1 MLKILTINTINYSS
15 TLYDSTVTQ
24 RLLLIIF
31 ISALSVCRA
40 IHAQELPDLG
50 DPFRDDFSLFQEQVV
65 GASIMGKIRASPN
78 YVLDPEVAEYINHL
92 GYRLVASSDSPG
104 QDFQFF
110 VLINPTI
117 NAFAF
122 PGGYVGVHSGLIL
135 ESDNESMLAGVLSHE
150 VAHVTQR
157 HIARVIAAQS
167 KARIGS
173 LAAMAAA
180 ILASRSGGDITQA
193 AVMTSAALPMQ
204 AQLNFTRAHEREAD
218 RIGLRILEKAQ
229 FDPHQVPLFFKY
241 LQRQSRLYES
251 GIPEF
256 LRTHPITSNRVADVE
271 ARLAKIARKQVEDS
285 VELLFIKARLRVHQN
300 GALSSSAIF
309 EEQLQSQNKKVRLAG
324 MYGLIF
330 SLITSKDLGLMSLE
344 KARETLDFMLSIEP
358 DHPMLL
364 SLRGDFERL
373 FGDRNIADAV
383 YTDALTRY
391 PVRTSLVYG
400 YVELL
405 LSSDRNVEL
414 ESMMSELLLKSEVKN
429 PKFYEF
435 RAKAYGELNQKMAM
449 HRDYAEVLALTGNLV
464 GAINELLLAQKSTD
478 GDFFL
483 RTSVDSRLKELREI
497 QQALRQ

>member
-1 MLKILTINTINYSS
+1 MLG
-15 TLYDSTVTQ
+15 VH
-24 RLLLIIF
+24 
-31 ISALSVCRA
+31 SA
-40 IHAQELPDLG
+40 IYAQELPDLG

-65 GASIMGKIRASPN
+65 GASIMGKIRSSST
-78 YVLDPEVAEYINHL
+78 YVSDPEIAEYINHL
-92 GYRLVASSDSPG
+92 GYRLVANSDSPS

-117 NAFAF
+117 NAFAL

-180 ILASRSGGDITQA
+180 ILASRSDGDVTQA

-204 AQLNFTRAHEREAD
+204 TQLNFTRAHEREAD

-229 FDPHQVPLFFKY
+229 FDPHQVPLFFRY

-256 LRTHPITSNRVADVE
+256 LRTHPITSDRVADVE
-271 ARLAKIARKQVEDS
+271 ARLAKMAHKQIEDS
-285 VELLFIKARLRVHQN
+285 IEFLFLKARLRVYQD
-300 GALSSSAIF
+300 GFLSAFSVF
-309 EEQLQSQNKKVRLAG
+309 QEQLKSQNKTVKLAG
-324 MYGLIF
+324 MYGSIF
-330 SLITSKDLGLMSLE
+330 SLIVSKDLNLMNLE
-344 KARETLDFMLSIEP
+344 RARDTLDFLLNVEP

-364 SLRGDFERL
+364 SLLADFERL
-373 FGDRNIADAV
+373 FGDQKIAAAV
-383 YTDALTRY
+383 YNDALARY
-391 PVRTSLVYG
+391 PFRKSLVYG
-400 YVELL
+400 YAELL
-405 LSSDRNVEL
+405 LSSNRYEEL
-414 ESMMSELLLKSEVKN
+414 ESMASALLLTDTTKN
-429 PKFYEF
+429 PKLYEF
-435 RAKAYGELNQKMAM
+435 RAKAYRGLGEKMAM
-449 HRDYAEVLALTGNLV
+449 HRDYGEVLALTGNLV
-464 GAINELLLAQKSTD
+464 GAINELLLAQKATD

-483 RTSVDSRLKELREI
+483 QTSVASRLKELKEI
-497 QQALRQ
+497 QKALR

>member
-1 MLKILTINTINYSS
+1 MIHIKKLRSKV
-15 TLYDSTVTQ
+15 YDSTVTQ
-24 RLLLIIF
+24 RLLF
-31 ISALSVCRA
+31 SALFILFLSIYTA
-40 IHAQELPDLG
+40 AYAQELPDLG
-50 DPFRDDFSLFQEQVV
+50 DPFRDDFSLFQEQVL
-65 GASIMGKIRASPN
+65 GASIMGKIRSSST
-78 YVLDPEVAEYINHL
+78 YVSDPEVAEYINHL
-92 GYRLVASSDSPG
+92 GYRLVANSDSPD

-180 ILASRSGGDITQA
+180 ILASRSGGDVTQA

-204 AQLNFTRAHEREAD
+204 TQLNFTRAHEREAD
-218 RIGLRILEKAQ
+218 RIGLRVLEKAR
-229 FDPHQVPLFFKY
+229 FDPHQVPLFFRY

-256 LRTHPITSNRVADVE
+256 LRTHPITSDRVADVE
-271 ARLAKIARKQVEDS
+271 ARLSKIARKQVVDS
-285 VELLFIKARLRVHQN
+285 VEFLFLKARLLTYQD
-300 GALSSSAIF
+300 GPMSAFAVF
-309 EEQLQSQNKKVRLAG
+309 EEQRHSENRAVSLAG
-324 MYGLIF
+324 MYGSIF
-330 SLITSKDLGLMSLE
+330 SLIVDRDLNLMDLE
-344 KARETLDFMLSIEP
+344 RARETLDFLLNVEAG
-358 DHPMLL
+358 HPMLL
-364 SLRGDFERL
+364 SLQADFERS
-373 FGDRNIADAV
+373 FGDRAVADKVYRIAL
-383 YTDALTRY
+383 ALY
-391 PVRTSLVYG
+391 PDRKSLVYG
-400 YVELL
+400 YAELL
-405 LSSDRNVEL
+405 LSSERYVEL
-414 ESMMSELLLKSEVKN
+414 ESMMSGLVLSSEAKN

-435 RAKAYGELNQKMAM
+435 RAKAYDGLKYKMAM

-464 GAINELLLAQKSTD
+464 GAINELLLAQKATD

-483 RTSVDSRLKELREI
+483 RTSVDSRLKELREA